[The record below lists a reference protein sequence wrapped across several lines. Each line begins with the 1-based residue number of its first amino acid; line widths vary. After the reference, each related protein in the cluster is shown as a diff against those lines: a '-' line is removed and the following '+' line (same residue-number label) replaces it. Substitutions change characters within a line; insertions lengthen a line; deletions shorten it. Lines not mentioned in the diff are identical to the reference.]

1 MRFIIIIIIKALIK
15 LGVLMGEAETRGGRL
30 NRDTHMNYYAL
41 NYFILFLFFSLF
53 FIKKMSDE
61 NEYAY
66 I

>member
-1 MRFIIIIIIKALIK
+1 
-15 LGVLMGEAETRGGRL
+15 MGEAETRGGRF

-41 NYFILFLFFSLF
+41 NYSIIFLFFSLF

-66 I
+66 IRNFDYTNF